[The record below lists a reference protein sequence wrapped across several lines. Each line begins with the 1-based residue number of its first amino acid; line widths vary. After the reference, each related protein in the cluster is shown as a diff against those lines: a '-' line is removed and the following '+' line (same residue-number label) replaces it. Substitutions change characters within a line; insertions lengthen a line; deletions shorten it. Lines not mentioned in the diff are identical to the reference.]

1 MKTLW
6 FGDNRD
12 LVKWSTLLH
21 VAKQHHL
28 SVIIQICFLNAHE
41 FPPIT
46 VDGTTLPVPPDV
58 IKHFRSIRSVE
69 GLSSEVSI
77 KVFDRPFID
86 RGAYL
91 KAALEFIGEFSN
103 RPRAV
108 FLDPDTGLA
117 PGIANVKHVTEAEA
131 RQFWSALA
139 PRDVLVLYQH
149 QTNRNGTPWVQEK
162 RRQFAS
168 AIGIPSSRVRV
179 AKGESI
185 ARDVVFYY
193 ASKV

>member
-1 MKTLW
+1 MH
-6 FGDNRD
+6 G
-12 LVKWSTLLH
+12 
-21 VAKQHHL
+21 
-28 SVIIQICFLNAHE
+28 IENAH
-41 FPPIT
+41 T
-46 VDGTTLPVPPDV
+46 
-58 IKHFRSIRSVE
+58 IRSVE
-69 GLSSEVSI
+69 GVSSEVSI

>member
-1 MKTLW
+1 MRT
-6 FGDNRD
+6 
-12 LVKWSTLLH
+12 H
-21 VAKQHHL
+21 
-28 SVIIQICFLNAHE
+28 QILGGVT
-41 FPPIT
+41 PP
-46 VDGTTLPVPPDV
+46 
-58 IKHFRSIRSVE
+58 
-69 GLSSEVSI
+69 
-77 KVFDRPFID
+77 
-86 RGAYL
+86 YL

-117 PGIANVKHVTEAEA
+117 PGIVNVKHVTEAEA